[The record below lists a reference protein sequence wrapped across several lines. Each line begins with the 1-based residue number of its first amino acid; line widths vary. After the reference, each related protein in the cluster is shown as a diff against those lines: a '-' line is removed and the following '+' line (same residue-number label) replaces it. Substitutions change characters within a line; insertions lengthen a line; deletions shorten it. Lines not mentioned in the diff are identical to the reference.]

1 MNIVFSIKELRKRK
15 AYTRIV
21 KWNNNADNEPDEIKR
36 FIFRWISFNGLYS
49 VLYSMQFGQNM
60 TENAHENDKMEYF
73 FNNFILPNVIPAV
86 EIYSDSLKNIFK
98 KEIKIDNRGIGV
110 LLKNLDCEEKIEV
123 KARIMIKI
131 AYKVRCRLFHGE
143 KTPLLDVNEKVSNAA
158 DQVITPILNYF
169 IKTQ

>member
-1 MNIVFSIKELRKRK
+1 
-15 AYTRIV
+15 
-21 KWNNNADNEPDEIKR
+21 
-36 FIFRWISFNGLYS
+36 
-49 VLYSMQFGQNM
+49 M
-60 TENAHENDKMEYF
+60 T
-73 FNNFILPNVIPAV
+73 NVIPAG
-86 EIYSDSLKNIFK
+86 EIYSDPLKNIFK
-98 KEIKIDNRGIGV
+98 KEIKIDTRGIGV